1 MPDRLSLHA
10 PILVNTI
17 GHCTGAIAFGI
28 LLYLL
33 FLDWRRANTE
43 RSILPSIA
51 AALALLWN
59 LGSLIGMATAP
70 AGHPIADT
78 IIAGSFS
85 VLSLLPAV
93 LLHIS
98 LQSRRRF
105 IWSSGYAVSAIAVIL
120 HIGDL
125 ITGASRFHYAA
136 ILLVTIGFTA
146 LTTASVIGETFGGPH
161 DGGGKRLAGAMVL
174 FLFAISFAHFGST
187 HDVKAWSGEA
197 ALHHAGIPLAL
208 FVLLQ
213 DYRFLLLDA
222 FIRFLVNGTLAALAV
237 FIALSAEARLG
248 MLAHAARDPFYA
260 GVVFTLACLLLS
272 LFGYIRL
279 RAQRFLT
286 HAVFLRSSP
295 EDTFSKLGEI
305 AADCPSETEYLAS
318 AARAIADFF
327 SARQFEV
334 DAEGVPAKAIAVSDP
349 GTLRVPKW
357 VQAIV
362 PLRLSR
368 GDARVFLMGSRKGGR
383 RYLSEDL
390 EMLERLASVACEQV
404 ERMRSSEMQS
414 LVSQAELR
422 ALQAQINPH
431 FFFNALN
438 TLYGVIARDNRAAR
452 RLVLNLAGLFRYSFA
467 VNSSL
472 SSLEEEIKI
481 VRAYLEIEELRLGSK
496 LSTELDIDESVLSER
511 VPVLS
516 IQPLVENAVK
526 HGVARHRGEGFVRL
540 SIRRD
545 GESILVSVSNSGAFV
560 ATVKGAGGH
569 GIGMANV
576 RRRLALCYGEGT
588 DLDITTGP
596 GPDGRGDVTT
606 VRFLMPAHNSL
617 LAGHQIT

>member
-17 GHCTGAIAFGI
+17 GHCAGAIAFGI

-33 FLDWRRANTE
+33 LLDWRRATAG
-43 RSILPSIA
+43 RSLLPSVA
-51 AALALLWN
+51 AGLAFLWN
-59 LGSLIGMATAP
+59 IGSLIGMATAP
-70 AGHPIADT
+70 TDDPIADM

-98 LQSRRRF
+98 LRSRPRF
-105 IWSSGYAVSAIAVIL
+105 LWITGYVVSAISVLL
-120 HIGDL
+120 HVGDL
-125 ITGASRFHYAA
+125 ITSAPRFHYAA
-136 ILLVTIGFTA
+136 ILLVTIGFA
-146 LTTASVIGETFGGPH
+146 VLTTVSVLQEAFSGPT
-161 DGGGKRLAGAMVL
+161 DGSGRRLAGAMVL
-174 FLFAISFAHFGST
+174 FLFAISFVHFESAH
-187 HDVKAWSGEA
+187 DIKAWSGEA

-222 FIRFLVNGTLAALAV
+222 FIRFLVNGTLAAFAV
-237 FIALSAEARLG
+237 WIAFSAEAKLG
-248 MLAHAARDPFYA
+248 LVARAAQDPFYA
-260 GVVFTLACLLLS
+260 GVIFTGACLVLS
-272 LFGYIRL
+272 LFAYLRL

-295 EDTFSKLGEI
+295 EKTLAKLREI
-305 AADCPSETEYLAS
+305 ASTCHSEPEFLA
-318 AARAIADFF
+318 AAANATAAFFSTPRFEVIAGSVPERAIAVPD
-327 SARQFEV
+327 
-334 DAEGVPAKAIAVSDP
+334 PAKSHVQN
-349 GTLRVPKW
+349 W
-357 VQAIV
+357 VQAIS
-362 PLRLSR
+362 PLRFSR
-368 GDARVFLMGSRKGGR
+368 GDAHALFLGARRGGR

-390 EMLERLASVACEQV
+390 EMLERLSAIVCEQV
-404 ERMRSSEMQS
+404 ERMRSTEMQA

-438 TLYGVIARDNRAAR
+438 TLYGVIARDNSAAR

-472 SSLEEEIKI
+472 SPLAEEIKI

-496 LSTELDIDESVLSER
+496 LRTEFDIDDSLLSAE

-526 HGVARHRGEGFVRL
+526 HGVANRHENGFVRL
-540 SIRRD
+540 SIRKYGD
-545 GESILVSVSNSGAFV
+545 STMVSVSNSGVFGESAKV
-560 ATVKGAGGH
+560 PGGH

-576 RRRLALCYGEGT
+576 RRRLALCYG
-588 DLDITTGP
+588 DLSDLEVLTA
-596 GPDGRGDVTT
+596 DDVTT
-606 VRFLMPAHNSL
+606 VRFLLPSPNGR
-617 LAGHQIT
+617 LAGRAVA